1 MKKPDPIE
9 QALDRLS
16 ALRSGGEP
24 PAEVA
29 QELKRFLKHRS
40 NLVSG
45 KAAKTAGL
53 LRSSQVIPDLLA
65 AFERLMSDPQKL
77 DKGCAAVTE
86 IVAALYEM
94 DHLEPEIYLKAI
106 RHVQMEG
113 SFGPPVDVAPKLRAI
128 SALGLVRTRHPN
140 ALDEAVA
147 LLVDTE
153 PQARIGAVRALASN
167 GGEAGLLLLKLKV
180 LTGDDEPEVIAEC
193 FSGLLAVPSE
203 KSLLFVAQ
211 YADAEDL
218 AIGEAAI
225 LAIGTSRHPAVF
237 DILKEKW
244 ERSAGDPLRKT
255 LLLAM
260 ALTRSEAAI
269 TFLISLLES
278 SNAPTAKD
286 VVTSLAIFRD
296 NEKIRH
302 SIEDVVSRRGDK
314 NLVEALRREFHKS
327 VGEP

>member
-1 MKKPDPIE
+1 MAPSNNLESAMVITLAPAAYTILLQGKGTAAGIAKVEVIDLGSAGDAHLANMSTRLQTGTGENVLIGGFVINGPNNQQVVLRGLGPSLPVQGTMQDPT
-9 QALDRLS
+9 LS
-16 ALRSGGEP
+16 LR
-24 PAEVA
+24 
-29 QELKRFLKHRS
+29 
-40 NLVSG
+40 
-45 KAAKTAGL
+45 
-53 LRSSQVIPDLLA
+53 D
-65 AFERLMSDPQKL
+65 
-77 DKGCAAVTE
+77 
-86 IVAALYEM
+86 
-94 DHLEPEIYLKAI
+94 
-106 RHVQMEG
+106 
-113 SFGPPVDVAPKLRAI
+113 
-128 SALGLVRTRHPN
+128 
-140 ALDEAVA
+140 
-147 LLVDTE
+147 
-153 PQARIGAVRALASN
+153 SN
-167 GGEAGLLLLKLKV
+167 GNELVFNNDWKD
-180 LTGDDEPEVIAEC
+180 T
-193 FSGLLAVPSE
+193 
-203 KSLLFVAQ
+203 Q
-211 YADAEDL
+211 Q
-218 AIGEAAI
+218 AAI